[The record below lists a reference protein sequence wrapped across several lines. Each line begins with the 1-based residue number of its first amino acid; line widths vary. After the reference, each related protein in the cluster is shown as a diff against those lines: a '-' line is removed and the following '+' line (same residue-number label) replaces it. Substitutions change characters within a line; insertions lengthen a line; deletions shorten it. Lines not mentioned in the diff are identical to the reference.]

1 MNREKMHFLTN
12 SHLHRNS
19 AALLCLLPIQI
30 RQPGFPITDSEVWRL
45 HCLAEGYLEE
55 QNLRIK
61 RELCQALSV
70 ASPNFQILP
79 VAFQVPK
86 KISHENHQY
95 LLPGYPQ
102 LGWCFCQLLLLQR
115 MQCHWKT
122 SAHYAVSQL
131 MSLLGKTGNH
141 QEQTMG
147 CWFKHKALF
156 SNSLN
161 SLCMNGCAFSAVQ
174 RSR

>member
-1 MNREKMHFLTN
+1 MNREKMHFFTN

-19 AALLCLLPIQI
+19 ATPLCLLPIQI
-30 RQPGFPITDSEVWRL
+30 RQPGFPITDSEVWCL
-45 HCLAEGYLEE
+45 HCLAEGYLEG
-55 QNLRIK
+55 QNLSIK
-61 RELCQALSV
+61 RELCQVLSV

-102 LGWCFCQLLLLQR
+102 LWWCFCQLLLLQR

-122 SAHYAVSQL
+122 TQCHNSCHFWGRQGIIKSRLWDANLNIKLYFQIHWIVCAWMDV
-131 MSLLGKTGNH
+131 
-141 QEQTMG
+141 
-147 CWFKHKALF
+147 LF
-156 SNSLN
+156 QQ
-161 SLCMNGCAFSAVQ
+161 F
-174 RSR
+174 R